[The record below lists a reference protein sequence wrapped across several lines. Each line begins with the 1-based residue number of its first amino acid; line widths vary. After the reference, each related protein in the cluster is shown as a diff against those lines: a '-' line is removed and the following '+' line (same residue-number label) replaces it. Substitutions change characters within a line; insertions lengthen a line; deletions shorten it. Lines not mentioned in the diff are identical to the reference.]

1 MTLWSHLQ
9 VLLDQLKERELREWY
24 LHAAV
29 EYGWSRDVLVLQI
42 KSRLWERE
50 RKGRPS
56 PTFCALLRLPTLI
69 WPNRS

>member
-29 EYGWSRDVLVLQI
+29 EYWLEPRRPGASDQEPSLG
-42 KSRLWERE
+42 KGKE
-50 RKGRPS
+50 RKAITDFLR
-56 PTFCALLRLPTLI
+56 ALAPPDSDLAE
-69 WPNRS
+69 